1 MGERT
6 IKVALTKT
14 IRMVTIPTMLS
25 LLVSLLLW
33 THISF
38 TQQYSF
44 ISIGLSSMLL
54 LLLLQLRFMSHMTV
68 SLWSNL
74 WGFIAPFLIG
84 SLFTLPSLPTLPLFS
99 VLLILTIGI
108 GIWLAYRFYPLLIDK
123 RLHKSRFA
131 RLDEIEP
138 LLSRKPVSDGLIL
151 GSVNQFYLFR
161 QYICVRPTQQK
172 KEIGNSLIIAP
183 TGGGKGNLIRG
194 QIVAWKDSLII
205 NDPKGDLFLATAGD
219 RAKRGNVFVIDPTR
233 GVGNSYDPLHGK
245 TTEDMYLSV
254 AKALVFDAKEHDTY
268 WSKSAAR
275 MIMQLFKA
283 ARIESIPPLIY
294 LRHMIDL
301 GLPTVAKRLHA
312 LDPKIATSFLGA
324 NIEQVHLDTNRT
336 LYGIWST
343 LQTSLTPF
351 LTETLVRCFTR
362 SDFTPDTIMRSDRPV
377 TLYLRWE
384 ETELE
389 RLAPLIR
396 VFCISLMK
404 GLMSCFDQ
412 VEGIGCKPVLMCLDE
427 IGRTPIPDLDG
438 FVSTVRSR
446 HIFIQL
452 YAQSFSQLEKN
463 YGEKEA
469 QTIRANMDTH
479 IILRPN
485 DKDTA
490 ADIEEWLGRG
500 SQFAE
505 GYNMRQ
511 GNENFSESLSEQGIP
526 VMSARELQE
535 MNDKHAIIFHRNYKP
550 IKALRLKWWQSPIL
564 RKRQDLTPPEL
575 PELPGIPGLPSLGE
589 TRNEQRITE
598 PSNTAFDFIN
608 PDTIHNYSNR
618 RGGVFIER

>member
-1 MGERT
+1 
-6 IKVALTKT
+6 
-14 IRMVTIPTMLS
+14 
-25 LLVSLLLW
+25 
-33 THISF
+33 
-38 TQQYSF
+38 
-44 ISIGLSSMLL
+44 
-54 LLLLQLRFMSHMTV
+54 MTV

-74 WGFIAPFLIG
+74 WGCIAPLLAG
-84 SLFTLPSLPTLPLFS
+84 SVFMLHTLPTFPILSI
-99 VLLILTIGI
+99 LLIFTIGI
-108 GIWLAYRFYPLLIDK
+108 GIWAGYRFYPLLIDK

-138 LLSRKPVSDGLIL
+138 LLSRKPVNDGLIL
-151 GSVNQFYLFR
+151 GSVKQFYLFR
-161 QYICVRPTQQK
+161 HYVCVRPTKQK

-194 QIVAWKDSLII
+194 QIVAWKHSLIV
-205 NDPKGDLFLATAGD
+205 NDPKGDLYSTTASYRATLGD
-219 RAKRGNVFVIDPTR
+219 VFVIDPTR

-254 AKALVFDAKEHDTY
+254 AKALVFEPNDHEPY
-268 WSKSAAR
+268 WSKSAAS

-283 ARIESIPPLIY
+283 ARKEHIAPLIY
-294 LRHMIDL
+294 LRHMIDV
-301 GLPTVAKRLHA
+301 GLPAVAKRLNS
-312 LDPKIATSFLGA
+312 LDPHIATSFLGA
-324 NIEQVHLDTNRT
+324 NIQEINLDTNRT

-362 SDFTPDTIMRSDRPV
+362 SDFTPEMIMKNDKPV
-377 TLYLRWE
+377 TVYLRWE

-389 RLAPLIR
+389 RLAPLVR

-412 VEGIGCKPVLMCLDE
+412 TEGIGCRPVLMCLDE

-446 HIFIQL
+446 NIFMQL
-452 YAQSFSQLEKN
+452 FAQSFSQLEKN
-463 YGEKEA
+463 YGEKAA
-469 QTIRANMDTH
+469 QTISANMDTH

-505 GYNMRQ
+505 SINVKQ
-511 GNENFSESLSEQGIP
+511 GSEMLSESLSEQGIP

-550 IKALRLKWWQSPIL
+550 MKALRLKWWQSNML
-564 RKRQDLTPPEL
+564 KKRQDLTPPVLQTL
-575 PELPGIPGLPSLGE
+575 PNIPGLPRLDE
-589 TRNEQRITE
+589 TSNMQSRTE
-598 PSNTAFDFIN
+598 PSKQSFEFIN
-608 PDTIHNYSNR
+608 PDTIFNYSKR
-618 RGGVFIER
+618 RGGVFLER